1 MASNLLK
8 FPTQSITTPNPSIPK
23 PPFTIKT
30 LSSLSIPLHHHHH
43 YLFFTPQ
50 NLTLKAPKILALSQ
64 QTPPTTKE
72 EAINQAKT
80 CLSTTLEK
88 PLNNPRLAGKLKK
101 TKQLRVRVEI
111 PVIDDSAHSLTQLS
125 HQVFDEM
132 PIRRKGSKIIKT
144 LLLWPNSALKEMGIN
159 VFANSSYPFEH
170 MDLSSVSTDF
180 DSRLLGSV
188 DVVVFVAPEGALLE
202 SMKVVCDALYPSP
215 VVLFNPKWAFE
226 EESEFGEMGG
236 FVGSFEVVYAFM
248 GLEVRGVL
256 SKRRG
261 VVFKCVRDGVV
272 SGERWEVMVEEEEK
286 FKVVSR
292 FTKRPSIGEV
302 ENVLYNVMAVNSPFT
317 KSAKFI
323 RDLVSN
329 VTGKK

>member
-8 FPTQSITTPNPSIPK
+8 FPTQPITTPNPSIPK
-23 PPFTIKT
+23 PPLTTKT
-30 LSSLSIPLHHHHH
+30 LSIPLHHHHCH
-43 YLFFTPQ
+43 LFFTNSQ
-50 NLTLKAPKILALSQ
+50 NLTPKAPKILALSQ

-101 TKQLRVRVEI
+101 TKQLRLRVEI
-111 PVIDDSAHSLTQLS
+111 PVIGDTPESLSQLAL
-125 HQVFDEM
+125 QVFDEM
-132 PIRRKGSKIIKT
+132 PIRRKGTKTIKT
-144 LLLWPNSALKEMGIN
+144 LLLWPNSSLTEMGIN

-170 MDLSSVSTDF
+170 MDLSSVSTGF
-180 DSRLLGSV
+180 DSRLFGSV
-188 DVVVFVAPEGALLE
+188 DVVVFVAPEGGLLE
-202 SMKVVCDALYPSP
+202 SMKVVCDAMYPSP
-215 VVLFNPKWAFE
+215 VVMFNPKWTFE
-226 EESEFGEMGG
+226 EESEFGEMGR

-256 SKRRG
+256 SKKRG

-272 SGERWEVMVEEEEK
+272 SGERWEVMVEEEEN

-292 FTKRPSIGEV
+292 FAKRPSIGEV

-317 KSAKFI
+317 KSAKFL